1 MQNPA
6 VDTLINGLVHANT
19 QADMLRYAHA
29 LDRVLQW
36 NYYWIP
42 NYYPP
47 GTSTVWWNRFGMPN
61 VQASNDEAIESWWEI
76 STTPL
81 TNQQMTAERITPWQ
95 TRRAALMWAYILRRL
110 LLIIPTLV
118 IILLVNFV
126 IVQAAPGGPVE
137 QAIAH
142 LQGIGGAS
150 VGGGSS
156 EAMSGSS
163 RASRGLDPQLIK
175 DIEKQYG
182 FDKPAHERLWL
193 MLKSYAQLDFGKS
206 FFRGATVTDLI
217 LEKMPVTISLGLWAT
232 LITYLVSIPL
242 GIRKA
247 VHHGSHFD
255 VWSSTAII
263 IGYAMPAFLFA
274 MFLIV
279 VFAGGTSLN
288 WFPVRGLVSDNFESL
303 STLGKIADY
312 FWHLVLPVTALV
324 IGGFATL
331 TILTKNS
338 FLNEITRQY
347 VVTARAKGLSERRVL
362 YGHVF
367 RNAMLLVVSGIPQA
381 FISVFFAG
389 SLLIEVIFSL
399 DGLGRMSYEAAV
411 SRDYPVVFGS
421 LFIFTLFGLLIKLV
435 GDLCYTLVDPR
446 IDFAARNA

>member
-1 MQNPA
+1 M
-6 VDTLINGLVHANT
+6 
-19 QADMLRYAHA
+19 
-29 LDRVLQW
+29 
-36 NYYWIP
+36 
-42 NYYPP
+42 
-47 GTSTVWWNRFGMPN
+47 F
-61 VQASNDEAIESWWEI
+61 
-76 STTPL
+76 
-81 TNQQMTAERITPWQ
+81 
-95 TRRAALMWAYILRRL
+95 AYIVRRL

-142 LQGIGGAS
+142 LQGIGGGG
-150 VGGGSS
+150 VGGASGEGVS
-156 EAMSGSS
+156 SGSRS
-163 RASRGLDPQLIK
+163 SRGLDPKLIK

-182 FDKPAHERLWL
+182 FDKPAPERLWL
-193 MLKSYAQLDFGKS
+193 MLKSYAQLDFGNS
-206 FFRGATVTDLI
+206 FFRGKTVIELI

-247 VHHGSHFD
+247 VRHGSSFD
-255 VWSSTAII
+255 VWSSTAIV

-288 WFPVRGLVSDNFESL
+288 WFPVRGLVSENFEEL
-303 STLGKIADY
+303 STIGKIADY
-312 FWHLVLPVTALV
+312 FWHLVLPVTSLV

-367 RNAMLLVVSGIPQA
+367 RNAMLLVISGIPQA

>member
-1 MQNPA
+1 M
-6 VDTLINGLVHANT
+6 
-19 QADMLRYAHA
+19 
-29 LDRVLQW
+29 
-36 NYYWIP
+36 
-42 NYYPP
+42 
-47 GTSTVWWNRFGMPN
+47 F
-61 VQASNDEAIESWWEI
+61 
-76 STTPL
+76 
-81 TNQQMTAERITPWQ
+81 
-95 TRRAALMWAYILRRL
+95 AYIVRRM

-142 LQGIGGAS
+142 LQGIGGGA
-150 VGGGSS
+150 VGGSS
-156 EAMSGSS
+156 GEGISSGS
-163 RASRGLDPQLIK
+163 RASRGLDPKLIK

-182 FDKPAHERLWL
+182 FDKSAPERLWL
-193 MLKSYAQLDFGKS
+193 MLKNYAQLDFGNS
-206 FFRGATVTDLI
+206 FFRGATVTELI

-247 VHHGSHFD
+247 VRHGSSFD
-255 VWSSTAII
+255 MWSSTAIV

-288 WFPVRGLVSDNFESL
+288 WFPVRGLVSENFAEL
-303 STLGKIADY
+303 STVGKIADY

-367 RNAMLLVVSGIPQA
+367 RNAMLLVISGIPQA

-421 LFIFTLFGLLIKLV
+421 LFIFTLFGLLIKLI

>member
-1 MQNPA
+1 M
-6 VDTLINGLVHANT
+6 
-19 QADMLRYAHA
+19 
-29 LDRVLQW
+29 
-36 NYYWIP
+36 
-42 NYYPP
+42 
-47 GTSTVWWNRFGMPN
+47 F
-61 VQASNDEAIESWWEI
+61 
-76 STTPL
+76 
-81 TNQQMTAERITPWQ
+81 
-95 TRRAALMWAYILRRL
+95 AYIVRRL

-142 LQGIGGAS
+142 LQGIGGGGI
-150 VGGGSS
+150 GGGGIGGGGG
-156 EAMSGSS
+156 EAVNGS
-163 RASRGLDPQLIK
+163 RASRGLDPKLIK

-182 FDKPAHERLWL
+182 FDKPAPERLWL
-193 MLKSYAQLDFGKS
+193 MLKNYAQLDFGNS
-206 FFRGATVTDLI
+206 FFRGKSVIDLI

-247 VHHGSHFD
+247 VRHGSSFD
-255 VWSSTAII
+255 VWSSTAIV

-279 VFAGGTSLN
+279 LFAGGTSLN
-288 WFPVRGLVSDNFESL
+288 WFPVRGLVSENFDEL
-303 STLGKIADY
+303 STIGKIADY
-312 FWHLVLPVTALV
+312 FWHLVLPVSALV

-367 RNAMLLVVSGIPQA
+367 RNAMLLVISGIPQA

-421 LFIFTLFGLLIKLV
+421 LFIFTLFGLLIKLI

>member
-1 MQNPA
+1 
-6 VDTLINGLVHANT
+6 
-19 QADMLRYAHA
+19 ML
-29 LDRVLQW
+29 
-36 NYYWIP
+36 
-42 NYYPP
+42 
-47 GTSTVWWNRFGMPN
+47 G
-61 VQASNDEAIESWWEI
+61 
-76 STTPL
+76 
-81 TNQQMTAERITPWQ
+81 
-95 TRRAALMWAYILRRL
+95 YILRRL

-118 IILLVNFV
+118 IILLVNFA

-137 QAIAH
+137 QAIAR
-142 LQGIGGAS
+142 LQGIGNAGAL
-150 VGGGSS
+150 GTSS
-156 EAMSGSS
+156 DTLSHDS

-182 FDKPAHERLWL
+182 FDKPVHERLWL

-217 LEKMPVTISLGLWAT
+217 LQKMPVTISLGLWAT

-247 VHHGSHFD
+247 VHHGSPFD
-255 VWSSTAII
+255 IWSSTAIV
-263 IGYAMPAFLFA
+263 IGYALPAFLFA

-288 WFPVRGLVSDNFESL
+288 WFPVRGLVSDNFEQL
-303 STLGKIADY
+303 STLGKVVDY

-324 IGGFATL
+324 VGGFATL

-421 LFIFTLFGLLIKLV
+421 LFIFTLFGLLIKLI

>member
-1 MQNPA
+1 M
-6 VDTLINGLVHANT
+6 
-19 QADMLRYAHA
+19 
-29 LDRVLQW
+29 
-36 NYYWIP
+36 
-42 NYYPP
+42 
-47 GTSTVWWNRFGMPN
+47 F
-61 VQASNDEAIESWWEI
+61 
-76 STTPL
+76 
-81 TNQQMTAERITPWQ
+81 
-95 TRRAALMWAYILRRL
+95 AYIVRRL

-150 VGGGSS
+150 VGGASGDGVSS
-156 EAMSGSS
+156 GS
-163 RASRGLDPQLIK
+163 RASRGLDPKLIK

-193 MLKSYAQLDFGKS
+193 MLKSYAQLDFGNS

-217 LEKMPVTISLGLWAT
+217 LEKLPVTVSLGLWAT

-247 VHHGSHFD
+247 VRHGSSFD
-255 VWSSTAII
+255 VWSSTAIV

-279 VFAGGTSLN
+279 VFAGGTTLN
-288 WFPVRGLVSDNFESL
+288 WFPVRGLVSENFEQL
-303 STLGKIADY
+303 STVGKIADY
-312 FWHLVLPVTALV
+312 FWHLVLPVTSLV

-367 RNAMLLVVSGIPQA
+367 RNAMLLVISGIPQA

-421 LFIFTLFGLLIKLV
+421 LFIFTLFGLLIKLI

>member
-1 MQNPA
+1 M
-6 VDTLINGLVHANT
+6 
-19 QADMLRYAHA
+19 
-29 LDRVLQW
+29 
-36 NYYWIP
+36 
-42 NYYPP
+42 
-47 GTSTVWWNRFGMPN
+47 F
-61 VQASNDEAIESWWEI
+61 
-76 STTPL
+76 
-81 TNQQMTAERITPWQ
+81 
-95 TRRAALMWAYILRRL
+95 AYIVRRL

-142 LQGIGGAS
+142 LQGIGGGA
-150 VGGGSS
+150 VGGSS
-156 EAMSGSS
+156 GEGISSGS
-163 RASRGLDPQLIK
+163 RASRGLDPKLIK

-182 FDKPAHERLWL
+182 FDKPAPERLWL
-193 MLKSYAQLDFGKS
+193 MLKSYAQLDFGNS

-247 VHHGSHFD
+247 VRHGSSFD
-255 VWSSTAII
+255 VWSSTAIV

-288 WFPVRGLVSDNFESL
+288 WFPVRGLVSENFEEL
-303 STLGKIADY
+303 STVGKIADY

-367 RNAMLLVVSGIPQA
+367 RNAMLLVISGIPQA

-421 LFIFTLFGLLIKLV
+421 LFIFTLFGLLIKLI

>member
-1 MQNPA
+1 M
-6 VDTLINGLVHANT
+6 
-19 QADMLRYAHA
+19 
-29 LDRVLQW
+29 
-36 NYYWIP
+36 
-42 NYYPP
+42 
-47 GTSTVWWNRFGMPN
+47 F
-61 VQASNDEAIESWWEI
+61 
-76 STTPL
+76 
-81 TNQQMTAERITPWQ
+81 
-95 TRRAALMWAYILRRL
+95 AYIVRRL

-142 LQGIGGAS
+142 LQGIGG
-150 VGGGSS
+150 GGIGGSS
-156 EAMSGSS
+156 GESISGS
-163 RASRGLDPQLIK
+163 RASRGLDPKLIK

-182 FDKPAHERLWL
+182 FDKPAPERLWL
-193 MLKSYAQLDFGKS
+193 MLKNYARLDFGNS
-206 FFRGATVTDLI
+206 FFRGKTVIDLI

-247 VHHGSHFD
+247 VRHGSSFD
-255 VWSSTAII
+255 VWSSTAIV

-279 VFAGGTSLN
+279 LFAGGTSLN
-288 WFPVRGLVSDNFESL
+288 WFPVRGLVSENFDEL
-303 STLGKIADY
+303 STVGKIADY

-367 RNAMLLVVSGIPQA
+367 RNAMLLVL
-381 FISVFFAG
+381 
-389 SLLIEVIFSL
+389 SLIHI
-399 DGLGRMSYEAAV
+399 
-411 SRDYPVVFGS
+411 
-421 LFIFTLFGLLIKLV
+421 
-435 GDLCYTLVDPR
+435 
-446 IDFAARNA
+446 

>member
-1 MQNPA
+1 
-6 VDTLINGLVHANT
+6 
-19 QADMLRYAHA
+19 
-29 LDRVLQW
+29 
-36 NYYWIP
+36 
-42 NYYPP
+42 
-47 GTSTVWWNRFGMPN
+47 
-61 VQASNDEAIESWWEI
+61 
-76 STTPL
+76 
-81 TNQQMTAERITPWQ
+81 
-95 TRRAALMWAYILRRL
+95 MWAYILRRL

-137 QAIAH
+137 QAIAR
-142 LQGIGGAS
+142 LQGIGGAGAGAL
-150 VGGGSS
+150 GGGGDTVQG
-156 EAMSGSS
+156 AS
-163 RASRGLDPQLIK
+163 RASRGLDPKLIA
-175 DIEKQYG
+175 DIERQYG
-182 FDKPAHERLWL
+182 FDKSAPERFWL
-193 MLKSYAQLDFGKS
+193 MLKHYASLDFGKS
-206 FFRGATVTDLI
+206 FFRGAQVTDLI

-247 VHHGSHFD
+247 TRHGSRFD
-255 VWSSTAII
+255 VWSSTAIV

-274 MFLIV
+274 MLLIV
-279 VFAGGTSLN
+279 AFAGGTSLN
-288 WFPVRGLVSDNFESL
+288 WFPVRGLVSENFDQL

-312 FWHLVLPVTALV
+312 FWHLVLPVTSLV

-399 DGLGRMSYEAAV
+399 DGLGRLSYEAAV

>member
-1 MQNPA
+1 M
-6 VDTLINGLVHANT
+6 
-19 QADMLRYAHA
+19 
-29 LDRVLQW
+29 
-36 NYYWIP
+36 
-42 NYYPP
+42 
-47 GTSTVWWNRFGMPN
+47 F
-61 VQASNDEAIESWWEI
+61 
-76 STTPL
+76 
-81 TNQQMTAERITPWQ
+81 
-95 TRRAALMWAYILRRL
+95 AYIVRRL

-142 LQGIGGAS
+142 LQGIGGGGGI
-150 VGGGSS
+150 GGGSGES
-156 EAMSGSS
+156 ISGS
-163 RASRGLDPQLIK
+163 RASRGLDPKLIK

-182 FDKPAHERLWL
+182 FDKPAPERLWL
-193 MLKSYAQLDFGKS
+193 MLKNYAQLDFGNS
-206 FFRGATVTDLI
+206 FFRGSTVIDLI

-247 VHHGSHFD
+247 VRHGSSFD
-255 VWSSTAII
+255 VWSSTAIV

-288 WFPVRGLVSDNFESL
+288 WFPVRGLVSENFEEL
-303 STLGKIADY
+303 STVGKIADY

-367 RNAMLLVVSGIPQA
+367 RNAMLLVISGIPQA

-421 LFIFTLFGLLIKLV
+421 LFIFTLFGLLIKLI

>member
-1 MQNPA
+1 M
-6 VDTLINGLVHANT
+6 
-19 QADMLRYAHA
+19 
-29 LDRVLQW
+29 
-36 NYYWIP
+36 
-42 NYYPP
+42 
-47 GTSTVWWNRFGMPN
+47 F
-61 VQASNDEAIESWWEI
+61 
-76 STTPL
+76 
-81 TNQQMTAERITPWQ
+81 
-95 TRRAALMWAYILRRL
+95 AYIVRRL

-142 LQGIGGAS
+142 LQGIGGGA
-150 VGGGSS
+150 VGGSS
-156 EAMSGSS
+156 GDSISSGS
-163 RASRGLDPQLIK
+163 RASRGLDPKLIK

-182 FDKPAHERLWL
+182 FDKPAPERLWL
-193 MLKSYAQLDFGKS
+193 MLKNYARLDFGNS
-206 FFRGATVTDLI
+206 FFRGSTVIDLI
-217 LEKMPVTISLGLWAT
+217 LEKMPVTLSLGLWAT

-247 VHHGSHFD
+247 VRHGSSFD
-255 VWSSTAII
+255 VWSSTAIV

-288 WFPVRGLVSDNFESL
+288 WFPVRGLVSENFAQL
-303 STLGKIADY
+303 SPIGKIADY
-312 FWHLVLPVTALV
+312 FWHLVLPVTSLV

-367 RNAMLLVVSGIPQA
+367 RNAMLLVISGIPQA

-421 LFIFTLFGLLIKLV
+421 LFIFTLFGLLIKLI

>member
-1 MQNPA
+1 
-6 VDTLINGLVHANT
+6 
-19 QADMLRYAHA
+19 ML
-29 LDRVLQW
+29 
-36 NYYWIP
+36 
-42 NYYPP
+42 
-47 GTSTVWWNRFGMPN
+47 
-61 VQASNDEAIESWWEI
+61 
-76 STTPL
+76 
-81 TNQQMTAERITPWQ
+81 
-95 TRRAALMWAYILRRL
+95 AYIVRRL

-142 LQGIGGAS
+142 LQGIGGGA
-150 VGGGSS
+150 VGGSS
-156 EAMSGSS
+156 GEGISSGS
-163 RASRGLDPQLIK
+163 RASRGLDPKLIK

-182 FDKPAHERLWL
+182 FDKSAPERLWL
-193 MLKSYAQLDFGKS
+193 MLKNYAQLDFGNS
-206 FFRGATVTDLI
+206 FFRGATVTELI

-247 VHHGSHFD
+247 VRHGSSFD
-255 VWSSTAII
+255 VWSSTAIV

-288 WFPVRGLVSDNFESL
+288 WFPVRGLVSENFEEL
-303 STLGKIADY
+303 STVGKIADY

-367 RNAMLLVVSGIPQA
+367 RNAMLLVISGIPQA

-421 LFIFTLFGLLIKLV
+421 LFIFTLFGLLIKLI

>member
-1 MQNPA
+1 M
-6 VDTLINGLVHANT
+6 
-19 QADMLRYAHA
+19 
-29 LDRVLQW
+29 
-36 NYYWIP
+36 
-42 NYYPP
+42 
-47 GTSTVWWNRFGMPN
+47 F
-61 VQASNDEAIESWWEI
+61 
-76 STTPL
+76 
-81 TNQQMTAERITPWQ
+81 
-95 TRRAALMWAYILRRL
+95 AYIVRRL

-142 LQGIGGAS
+142 LQGIGGGG
-150 VGGGSS
+150 VGGSS
-156 EAMSGSS
+156 AESLSSGS
-163 RASRGLDPQLIK
+163 RASRGLDPKLIK

-182 FDKPAHERLWL
+182 FDKPAPERLWL
-193 MLKSYAQLDFGKS
+193 MLKSYAQLDFGNS
-206 FFRGATVTDLI
+206 FFRGKSVTDLI

-247 VHHGSHFD
+247 VRHGSSFD
-255 VWSSTAII
+255 VWSSTAIV

-288 WFPVRGLVSDNFESL
+288 WFPVRGLVSENFDQL
-303 STLGKIADY
+303 STVGKIADY
-312 FWHLVLPVTALV
+312 FWHLVLPVSALV

-367 RNAMLLVVSGIPQA
+367 RNAMLLVISGIPQA
-381 FISVFFAG
+381 FIAVFFAG

-421 LFIFTLFGLLIKLV
+421 LFIFTLFGLLIKLI
-435 GDLCYTLVDPR
+435 GDLCYTLLDPR
-446 IDFAARNA
+446 IDFSARTV